1 MRANGRASREYLPS
15 EEREDYVAYARR
27 RGCTLVTVR
36 QKNRYA
42 DEFIRFCSSHSGH
55 SNVKA
60 IDTTDFLNYSKWL
73 ETSCRTY
80 ATGQAKIGRA
90 IQWFNW
96 LAETGRIKKNPARGL
111 IAGRLIPSSGT
122 VGVESAIFRH
132 KQETA
137 R

>member
-1 MRANGRASREYLPS
+1 
-15 EEREDYVAYARR
+15 
-27 RGCTLVTVR
+27 
-36 QKNRYA
+36 
-42 DEFIRFCSSHSGH
+42 
-55 SNVKA
+55 VKA